1 MTDPD
6 LKSSFEIASISFG
19 QSVKASFDIF
29 LINESVPIAKPFD
42 AAVA

>member
-19 QSVKASFDIF
+19 QSAKASLDIF
-29 LINESVPIAKPFD
+29 LISESVPIAKPFD
-42 AAVA
+42 PVVA